1 MELILNSLISD
12 DLTEEQKR
20 LSLDFLQ
27 DILQSNTKDYESY
40 FSSRAVPG
48 SITEDIA
55 EIDAELSALDR
66 KIRKTLLDNKSQ
78 IIGNILENDDRA
90 QLDDIAK
97 SLEQLWELDTNINKA
112 ADRNVT
118 NDDINNESVSIDDFL
133 EDDKEDN
140 DTGRIMTTESNN
152 LARKKKEDEFHK
164 ALSRLRNRIS
174 TKEDDKD
181 DIRSDTLVT
190 VLENLDSITD
200 LMELP
205 FLARTCI
212 RTGHYQEAVMLYTH
226 TTSLRSR
233 FPGSTIVD
241 EVCEKVLN
249 EISTTM
255 LSGLVKLLSTNVSV
269 NSLKK
274 ILQYLN
280 SIPPFDGKTNKS
292 LLSVFLAMR
301 YKFITDEIASYPL
314 DVESSNESLIEM
326 MVKRKIEVLREH
338 VYMSLNVF
346 LKSFLYDTND
356 LEIPFPEELESTV
369 LRINGTNE
377 EKEIEEKEKE
387 TKKEEYQ
394 KQDSVANNEEDV
406 TENKSIEDVQEEVQ
420 GKVEGEDDGAERKTE
435 NEIENETVN
444 KTEDKAEKEKEEEVN
459 TKDNKAEKEEEV
471 NTKDNKAEKE
481 EEEINKVEVTP
492 EEPSKSIDNKA
503 EKEEEEIN
511 KVEVTPEEPSK
522 KIRTSK
528 RENKIPTNA
537 VMLQFVDKCITYV
550 LKDLTRGLN
559 SIKLSD
565 SVCLQLVYCSFR
577 LCDLN
582 RNYHHLF
589 LKKINDTSLFTTEQL
604 ARAIDKRAELA
615 SKYIYS

>member
-1 MELILNSLISD
+1 
-12 DLTEEQKR
+12 
-20 LSLDFLQ
+20 
-27 DILQSNTKDYESY
+27 
-40 FSSRAVPG
+40 
-48 SITEDIA
+48 
-55 EIDAELSALDR
+55 
-66 KIRKTLLDNKSQ
+66 
-78 IIGNILENDDRA
+78 
-90 QLDDIAK
+90 
-97 SLEQLWELDTNINKA
+97 
-112 ADRNVT
+112 
-118 NDDINNESVSIDDFL
+118 
-133 EDDKEDN
+133 
-140 DTGRIMTTESNN
+140 
-152 LARKKKEDEFHK
+152 
-164 ALSRLRNRIS
+164 
-174 TKEDDKD
+174 
-181 DIRSDTLVT
+181 
-190 VLENLDSITD
+190 
-200 LMELP
+200 
-205 FLARTCI
+205 
-212 RTGHYQEAVMLYTH
+212 
-226 TTSLRSR
+226 
-233 FPGSTIVD
+233 
-241 EVCEKVLN
+241 
-249 EISTTM
+249 
-255 LSGLVKLLSTNVSV
+255 
-269 NSLKK
+269 
-274 ILQYLN
+274 
-280 SIPPFDGKTNKS
+280 
-292 LLSVFLAMR
+292 
-301 YKFITDEIASYPL
+301 
-314 DVESSNESLIEM
+314 
-326 MVKRKIEVLREH
+326 
-338 VYMSLNVF
+338 MSLNVF

-394 KQDSVANNEEDV
+394 KQDSVANNEEDL

-444 KTEDKAEKEKEEEVN
+444 KTEDKAEKG
-459 TKDNKAEKEEEV
+459 KEEEV

>member
-66 KIRKTLLDNKSQ
+66 KIRKSLLDNKSQ

-444 KTEDKAEKEKEEEVN
+444 KTEDKAEKEKEEE
-459 TKDNKAEKEEEV
+459 
-471 NTKDNKAEKE
+471 
-481 EEEINKVEVTP
+481 EINKVEVTP

>member
-152 LARKKKEDEFHK
+152 MARKKKEDEFHK

-377 EKEIEEKEKE
+377 EKEIEEKEKK

-444 KTEDKAEKEKEEEVN
+444 KTEDKAEK
-459 TKDNKAEKEEEV
+459 EKEEEV

>member
-66 KIRKTLLDNKSQ
+66 KIRKSLLDNKSQ

-152 LARKKKEDEFHK
+152 LARKRKEDEFHK

-377 EKEIEEKEKE
+377 EKE

-394 KQDSVANNEEDV
+394 KQDSVANNEEDL

-444 KTEDKAEKEKEEEVN
+444 KTEDKAEKGKEEEVN
-459 TKDNKAEKEEEV
+459 TK
-471 NTKDNKAEKE
+471 
-481 EEEINKVEVTP
+481 
-492 EEPSKSIDNKA
+492 DNKA

-550 LKDLTRGLN
+550 LKDLTRGLK

-615 SKYIYS
+615 SKFIYS

>member
-66 KIRKTLLDNKSQ
+66 KIRKSLLDNKSQ

-133 EDDKEDN
+133 EGDKEDN

-152 LARKKKEDEFHK
+152 LARKRKEDEFHK

-406 TENKSIEDVQEEVQ
+406 QEEVQ

-444 KTEDKAEKEKEEEVN
+444 KTEDKAEKG
-459 TKDNKAEKEEEV
+459 KEEEV

>member
-1 MELILNSLISD
+1 MELILSSLISD
-12 DLTEEQKR
+12 DLTGEQKQ

-27 DILQSNTKDYESY
+27 DILQCNRKDYESY

-66 KIRKTLLDNKSQ
+66 KIRKSLLENKSQ
-78 IIGNILENDDRA
+78 IIGDILGNDDRV

-97 SLEQLWELDTNINKA
+97 SLEQLWELDANINKA
-112 ADRNVT
+112 TDEST
-118 NDDINNESVSIDDFL
+118 TDDEIINETLSIDDFL
-133 EDDKEDN
+133 QHDNEGN
-140 DTGRIMTTESNN
+140 DTSGIATTEGDN
-152 LARKKKEDEFHK
+152 LVRRKKEDEFHK
-164 ALSRLRNRIS
+164 ALSRLRNRIT

-301 YKFITDEIASYPL
+301 YKFITDEIASYSL
-314 DVESSNESLIEM
+314 DIESSNESLIEM
-326 MVKRKIEVLREH
+326 MVKRKVEVLREH

-346 LKSFLYDTND
+346 LKSFLYDTSD
-356 LEIPFPEELESTV
+356 LEIPFPEELETIA
-369 LRINGTNE
+369 LKINETNEDNE
-377 EKEIEEKEKE
+377 EKRDEKREKKTEKEEHKE
-387 TKKEEYQ
+387 RDTVK
-394 KQDSVANNEEDV
+394 NNEEDIR
-406 TENKSIEDVQEEVQ
+406 ENKICLNVEDEENKQTEEVKE
-420 GKVEGEDDGAERKTE
+420 KVKGEEDRAESTTE
-435 NEIENETVN
+435 DEIANNTINE
-444 KTEDKAEKEKEEEVN
+444 TEDKAEAEEEEGEEKLNN
-459 TKDNKAEKEEEV
+459 TEDKTEAKAE
-471 NTKDNKAEKE
+471 EKG
-481 EEEINKVEVTP
+481 EEEINRVESTP
-492 EEPSKSIDNKA
+492 DGPSKA
-503 EKEEEEIN
+503 P
-511 KVEVTPEEPSK
+511 TSK
-522 KIRTSK
+522 K
-528 RENKIPTNA
+528 ENKIPTNA
-537 VMLQFVDKCITYV
+537 IMLQFVDRCITYV
-550 LKDLTRGLN
+550 LKDLIRGLN
-559 SIKLSD
+559 GIKLSD

-589 LKKINDTSLFTTEQL
+589 LKKINNTSLFTTEQL
-604 ARAIDKRAELA
+604 ARAINKRAELA

>member
-66 KIRKTLLDNKSQ
+66 KIRKSLLDNKSQ

-152 LARKKKEDEFHK
+152 LARKRKEDEFHK
-164 ALSRLRNRIS
+164 ALRNRIS

-406 TENKSIEDVQEEVQ
+406 TENKSIEEVQEEVQ

-444 KTEDKAEKEKEEEVN
+444 KTEDKAEK
-459 TKDNKAEKEEEV
+459 EKEEEV